1 MSAQDLRALIE
12 AQGIVYA
19 PGVWDGL
26 SARLSEQA
34 GFGAVCASGFAIS
47 AALGLPDAEV
57 FTATEN
63 LEAVRKI
70 REATSLP
77 IVADIDTGYGNAI
90 NAARTAA
97 SFRRAGVAAV
107 FMEDQISPKR
117 CPICVGDP
125 VEVLPIGESA
135 GKVRAVADSLEGEV
149 ILIARTDAVGDEALK
164 RAEAYVAAGADMVM
178 PVSKTFSDLEQW
190 RRCSEVAGVPLV
202 AALTAWTW
210 VERDFTR
217 EAMLEAGIAIAFLP
231 TQLVLAAAT
240 AMRDSLRRLA
250 AGERSEAVSADYMK
264 HGEFIGMIGF
274 PEMEELQQRYLPATV
289 EA

>member
-1 MSAQDLRALIE
+1 MSAQDLRALVE
-12 AQGIVYA
+12 AQGVVYA

-34 GFGAVCASGFAIS
+34 GFRAVCASGFAIS

-107 FMEDQISPKR
+107 FMEDQVSPKR

-135 GKVRAVADSLEGEV
+135 GKVRAVADALEGEV
-149 ILIARTDAVGDEALK
+149 LLIARTDSVGDEALK

-190 RRCSEVAGVPLV
+190 RRCHDVAGVPLV

-231 TQLVLAAAT
+231 TQVVLAATT
-240 AMRDSLRRLA
+240 AMRDSLHRLA
-250 AGERSEAVSADYMK
+250 AGERSDAVSADYMK
-264 HGEFIGMIGF
+264 HGEFISMIGF